1 MANFTG
7 TILTRAGRN
16 LLAKAQTGA
25 TLTFTRVA
33 LGDGILPSNTNLE
46 DLVSLVSE
54 KVSLP
59 ITRIEVVGDGTV
71 RLRFVLTNESIETG
85 FFIRELG
92 IFAQDPDNPNNEI
105 LYAVSYAGEE
115 ADFIPSPQV
124 IRVEH
129 VIDVYTV
136 ISNAQ
141 NVTAVISD
149 TTALA
154 TQRDLTE
161 LANSFNNLI
170 NNISTDQIQDGAIT
184 TSKIADFAITTEK
197 IADSAV
203 TLSKLANV
211 SYTPAPNVIVPL
223 NAEGI
228 LDLSA
233 TYVKSNV
240 YTFRRVDLTGATS
253 DYELQVGEEA
263 YIEFSNA
270 TSVPLRIATSSG
282 TYYECDLVCSNAGGT
297 SGGAH
302 GEIFLLPN
310 NVTYSNAFVFTAVYR
325 DEINFSSDYYS
336 CFAFRIGWAFI
347 QSHFKIMN
355 FTQVK
360 SIIGYYNVWGV
371 TVNYPGIAAFA
382 TNWRDTT
389 TPWTSLGTITFPQS
403 TSGYIL
409 IRRLR

>member
-240 YTFRRVDLTGATS
+240 YTFRRVNLTGATS

-263 YIEFSNA
+263 YIEFSNV
-270 TSVPLRIATSSG
+270 TSVPLRIAVP
-282 TYYECDLVCSNAGGT
+282 LVTCFYQILVVITHISVGNLDYM
-297 SGGAH
+297 
-302 GEIFLLPN
+302 LLPN
-310 NVTYSNAFVFTAVYR
+310 NTTYSDQFSCWCMTISGNSDRLRSAFFHDLYSGSADVSPYILTQFVSIGTRSSFVMAGGGNTVSVSYSVWNNTA
-325 DEINFSSDYYS
+325 
-336 CFAFRIGWAFI
+336 
-347 QSHFKIMN
+347 
-355 FTQVK
+355 
-360 SIIGYYNVWGV
+360 
-371 TVNYPGIAAFA
+371 
-382 TNWRDTT
+382 
-389 TPWTSLGTITFPQS
+389 TPWISLGSIASYSNQNL
-403 TSGYIL
+403 SGYIL